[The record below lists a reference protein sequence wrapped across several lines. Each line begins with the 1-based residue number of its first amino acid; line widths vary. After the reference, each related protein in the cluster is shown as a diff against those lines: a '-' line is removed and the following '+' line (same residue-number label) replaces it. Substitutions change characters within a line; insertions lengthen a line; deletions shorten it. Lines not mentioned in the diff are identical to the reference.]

1 MKKFTLAIIKLVLCA
16 IALFLGYWFML
27 PPINLRST
35 EFYSYLIF
43 AIIAVI
49 AICTFSDILSV
60 IKSRKSVVVDD
71 DKVFTRLIKKFKAL
85 KLPVKVGAVTILAVA
100 LVFVVGTVIG
110 AQIFNAS
117 RYNKLITMTDGDF
130 TSEVSEIS
138 REQIPVVDRDTA
150 SRLGQRKLGEMS
162 DLVSQFEIEELYTQ
176 INYNGRPVRVTPL
189 RYGDAIKWL
198 NNQKNG
204 IPAYIMVDMTTQDT
218 TLVRLNEGIKYS
230 QSEYFMRNIRRKL
243 RFEYPTKIF
252 GDISFEIDDDGT
264 PYWVASTI
272 EYKIGLFS
280 GEDIG
285 GAVLFNAQTGESK
298 YYDVK
303 DVPTWVDQVY
313 ESDMILQQLIY
324 NGKYR
329 SGWLNSIFGQ
339 KGVLQPTDGYNYLA
353 INDDVWLYTGITS
366 VTSDESNVGFVLTN
380 LRTKETKYYAVP
392 GAEEYSAMSSAQ
404 GQVQHLGYRATFPLL
419 LNVADRPSYFMAL
432 KDSAGLVKMYA
443 FVDVQQ
449 YQIVGTG
456 SSVEESRLD
465 YLAKLKSA
473 DVDTAD
479 KEQQTISGTVSDIES
494 AVVDGN
500 TCYYIKLSGVDEI
513 FIVSVN
519 MNDKLPFMDE
529 GSAVEI
535 SYSKTGEK
543 ITVSKIEVK

>member
-1 MKKFTLAIIKLVLCA
+1 MKKITLSIIKLVLSA
-16 IALFLGYWFML
+16 VVLFLGYWFML
-27 PPINLRST
+27 PPLNLRSPQ
-35 EFYSYLIF
+35 FYSYLIF
-43 AIIAVI
+43 AVIAVLV
-49 AICTFSDILSV
+49 ICTFSDIFSV
-60 IKSRKSVVVDD
+60 FKGTKVSVDD
-71 DKVFTRLIKKFKAL
+71 EKITTRFIRKFK
-85 KLPVKVGAVTILAVA
+85 KLRVPVKIGFGILALVA
-100 LVFVVGTVIG
+100 IVIFVGNVIG

-117 RYNKLITMTDGDF
+117 RYNRLITMQEGDF
-130 TSEVSEIS
+130 IAEVSEIG

-162 DLVSQFEIEELYTQ
+162 DLVSQFEIEEIYTQ
-176 INYNGRPVRVTPL
+176 INYNGKPVRVTPL

-198 NNQKNG
+198 NNQKEG
-204 IPAYIMVDMTTQDT
+204 IPAYIMVDMTTQET
-218 TLVRLNEGIKYS
+218 SLVRLSQGIKYS
-230 QSEYFMRNIRRKL
+230 ESEYFMRNIRRKL

-252 GDISFEIDDDGT
+252 GDISFEIDDNGT
-264 PYWVASTI
+264 PCWVASTV

-313 ESDMILQQLIY
+313 ESDMVLQQLIY

-404 GQVQHLGYRATFPLL
+404 GQVQHLGYKATFPLL
-419 LNVADRPSYFMAL
+419 LNIADRPTYFMSL

-456 SSVEESRLD
+456 STVEESRLN
-465 YLAKLKSA
+465 YLSKLKTE
-473 DVDTAD
+473 DVELSD
-479 KEQQTISGTVSDIES
+479 KAQQNISGVVEKKES
-494 AVVDGN
+494 AVVEGN
-500 TCYYIKLSGVDEI
+500 TCYYIKLTDSDKI
-513 FIVSVN
+513 FIVGVN
-519 MNDKLPFMDE
+519 MNDRLPFLNVGDEVEIAYSEE
-529 GSAVEI
+529 GS
-535 SYSKTGEK
+535 K
-543 ITVSKIEVK
+543 ITVNDIAIK